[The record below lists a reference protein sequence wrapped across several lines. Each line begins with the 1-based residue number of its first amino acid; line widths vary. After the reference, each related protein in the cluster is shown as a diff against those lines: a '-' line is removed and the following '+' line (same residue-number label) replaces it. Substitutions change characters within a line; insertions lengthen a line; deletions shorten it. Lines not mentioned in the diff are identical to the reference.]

1 MVCLRG
7 LAHSPVAG
15 VDLTIWIASL
25 GDAVDDGVLLT
36 VRCRR
41 LEKPRCLES
50 VDDTRQ
56 IRSLRSLSLGS
67 AMPLLDCMTAAQGQR
82 EIRRTLCVRVCG
94 DGERT
99 ELSVL
104 ATGPGASS
112 ESEPLP
118 LLVSSEHKEV
128 SGIESAVRPRARLDG
143 GWLSSLSVIESSHSA
158 SARSIDIMVVTRAAG
173 LLAGGVGVRG
183 VEGSELERIRRAVG
197 GNGDYEVPGSRRRER
212 ECVWCNGG
220 R

>member
-67 AMPLLDCMTAAQGQR
+67 AMPLLDCMMAAQRQR
-82 EIRRTLCVRVCG
+82 EIRRTLCVRVCVWRW
-94 DGERT
+94 RT
-99 ELSVL
+99 Y
-104 ATGPGASS
+104 GA
-112 ESEPLP
+112 L
-118 LLVSSEHKEV
+118 
-128 SGIESAVRPRARLDG
+128 GARD
-143 GWLSSLSVIESSHSA
+143 W
-158 SARSIDIMVVTRAAG
+158 ARSLVGIRATATACVVRTQGGIGYRECCSTASTARWWLAVVTLGDRELALG
-173 LLAGGVGVRG
+173 LGEVDRHHGGDARSRTLGGRRGCARCRG
-183 VEGSELERIRRAVG
+183 V
-197 GNGDYEVPGSRRRER
+197 
-212 ECVWCNGG
+212 
-220 R
+220 